1 VKGENAMNVSEN
13 NVFEDYKAEVV
24 EKWGKTDAFR
34 EYSEKTR
41 NYSKDKQ
48 NGLIKE
54 MSDIFA
60 DFASCMKTE
69 RHDSAK
75 AQSLVEK
82 LQSHITENYYTCT
95 TEILSGLG
103 KMYVC
108 DERFKYNIDK
118 HGEGTAQFVS
128 DAVGFFTNSNI

>member
-1 VKGENAMNVSEN
+1 MKEQINEFEKYNAEAM
-13 NVFEDYKAEVV
+13 
-24 EKWGKTDAFR
+24 EKWGKTDAYR
-34 EYSEKTR
+34 EYSEKTK

-54 MSDIFA
+54 MDDIFA

-69 RHDSAK
+69 SFDSEN

-95 TEILSGLG
+95 TEILSGIG

-108 DERFKYNIDK
+108 DGRFKNNIDK
-118 HGEGTAQFVS
+118 HGEGTAQFAS
-128 DAVGFFTNSNI
+128 DAIEFFANGNI